1 LIPGRFGREA
11 TLLQNGQYIK
21 DLSYLNR
28 PIKDIIYVDFEDSKV
43 AYHKDNAIIIP
54 YWDGDQHDTDL
65 IDLIPFLLNFA
76 QKPCDIRK
84 EIQKI
89 GKENTGRK
97 YREMILARRDIIKR
111 KQTSGFSGALNSFK
125 GQ

>member
-1 LIPGRFGREA
+1 M
-11 TLLQNGQYIK
+11 LQNGQYIK

-28 PIKDIIYVDFEDSKV
+28 PIKDIIYVDFDDSKV
-43 AYHKDNAIIIP
+43 AYHKDNAILIP
-54 YWDGDQHDTDL
+54 YWDGDQQDREL
-65 IDLIPFLLNFA
+65 IDLVPFLESIA

-89 GKENTGRK
+89 GRENTGRK
-97 YREMILARRDIIKR
+97 YREMIVARRDIIKR
-111 KQTSGFSGALNSFK
+111 KQTTGFSGALNSFT